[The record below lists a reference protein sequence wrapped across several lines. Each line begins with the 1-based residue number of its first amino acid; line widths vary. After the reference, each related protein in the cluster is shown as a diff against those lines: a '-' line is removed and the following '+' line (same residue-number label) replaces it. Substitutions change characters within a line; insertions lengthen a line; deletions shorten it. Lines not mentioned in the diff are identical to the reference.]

1 MGSYTDDNNGNT
13 LADASGKNYA
23 WDFENRLASTTVPG
37 TGLVTFRYDP
47 FGRRVQ
53 KSGPNGTTNYLYDGD
68 NLLEEV
74 DNSGNVLARYTQGS
88 EFDEEL
94 SELRSGTTSYYQ
106 ADGLGSITSL
116 SNSGGALANTY
127 SYDFFGKLT
136 ASSGTLAN
144 PFQYTGRESDSE
156 AGLYYY
162 RNRYYDQNVGRF
174 VSEDPMRFEAGSD
187 FYSYV
192 SNSPVNLVDPFGLQG
207 TGVAPAPI
215 KPVPP
220 DTGTGIGA
228 FCAANPVVCEI
239 VLLPLYLA
247 SPGLAGDPREEER
260 CRRKGRWH
268 CTAKCPIKNFSFLPN
283 IPDYV
288 FGEGWGN
295 SKGDAE
301 LAAEKDA
308 NTKVPRGTHKQHC
321 TFKCEKR

>member
-1 MGSYTDDNNGNT
+1 MWVKYSGTHQLSEWR
-13 LADASGKNYA
+13 ASK
-23 WDFENRLASTTVPG
+23 TV
-37 TGLVTFRYDP
+37 L
-47 FGRRVQ
+47 
-53 KSGPNGTTNYLYDGD
+53 GPTVYLYDGD

-74 DNSGNVLARYTQGS
+74 DQSGNVLARYTQGS

-127 SYDFFGKLT
+127 SYDSFGKLT
-136 ASSGTLAN
+136 ASTGTLAN

-156 AGLYYY
+156 TGLYYY

-192 SNSPVNLVDPFGLQG
+192 GNSPVNLVDPFGLQG

-220 DTGTGIGA
+220 DTETGIGA

-247 SPGLAGDPREEER
+247 SPGLAGDPREEEK
-260 CRRKGRWH
+260 CRRKGKWH
-268 CTAKCPIKNFSFLPN
+268 CTAKCHINNFSNLPN
-283 IPDYV
+283 IPDFV
-288 FGEGWGN
+288 TGEGWGN
-295 SKGDAE
+295 SIGEAQ

-308 NTKVPRGTHKQHC
+308 NTRVPRGTYKRHC
-321 TFKCEKR
+321 SFKCDQR